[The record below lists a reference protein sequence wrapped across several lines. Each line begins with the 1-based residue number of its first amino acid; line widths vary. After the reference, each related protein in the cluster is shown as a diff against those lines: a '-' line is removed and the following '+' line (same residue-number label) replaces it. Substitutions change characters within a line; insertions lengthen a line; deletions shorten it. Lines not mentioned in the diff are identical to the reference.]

1 MKTRIIVA
9 GSRCFCDYPLLE
21 TKLDEL
27 LKEISGEVEI
37 VSGHAKGAD
46 TLGEQYAKKK
56 GLPLHIMKADW
67 EKHGRRAGFIRNHQ
81 MLEYALEQIPMVVA
95 FWDGY
100 SNGTRDMII
109 RAKEKDVDTRLFY
122 YNEDHA

>member
-9 GSRCFCDYPLLE
+9 GSRGFDDYPLLE
-21 TKLDEL
+21 SKLDEL
-27 LKEISGEVEI
+27 LKGISGEVEI

-46 TLGEQYAKKK
+46 SLGEQYALKR

-67 EKHGRRAGFIRNHQ
+67 ERFGRRAGFIRNQQ
-81 MLEYALEQIPMVVA
+81 MLDYALEETPLLVA
-95 FWDGY
+95 FWDGL

-109 RAKEKDVDTRLFY
+109 RAQEEGVETRIIQY
-122 YNEDHA
+122 DHRG